1 MVYILLLVWIKINC
15 YILNILIGIYS
26 IDIKEDMGYI
36 NKYKVFEMGIF

>member
-15 YILNILIGIYS
+15 YILIGIYS
-26 IDIKEDMGYI
+26 IDIKEDMGYN

>member
-15 YILNILIGIYS
+15 YILNFLIGKYIG
-26 IDIKEDMGYI
+26 IKEDMGYI